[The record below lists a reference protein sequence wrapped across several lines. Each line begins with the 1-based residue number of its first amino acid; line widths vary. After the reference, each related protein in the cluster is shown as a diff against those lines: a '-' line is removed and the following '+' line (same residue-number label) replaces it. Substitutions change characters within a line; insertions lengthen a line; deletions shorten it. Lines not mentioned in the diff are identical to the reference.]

1 MRTCGTSLHP
11 QTTNDSK
18 RARTTLTHHKLQE
31 KTPIHMN
38 GSFVFST
45 NAFKAIKK
53 PFGCFGQPDLTQL
66 GRARGRP
73 HQQ

>member
-1 MRTCGTSLHP
+1 MSLNAQNKP
-11 QTTNDSK
+11 Q
-18 RARTTLTHHKLQE
+18 Q
-31 KTPIHMN
+31 KTPILVN

-66 GRARGRP
+66 GKAREQRR
-73 HQQ
+73 QQ